1 MGEVQAHAGGLL
13 PVSTGISG
21 KSFFKN
27 IGQITGT
34 DTCAVVPYTQ
44 YTAVISGREC
54 KTQPG
59 VCSAVFDCIADDL
72 GKEKVQSSPIGTDG
86 GLRKVGVDPEALFFQ
101 KRPIVFQYLFH
112 TGADGEMLQE
122 IVLSRTFQSG
132 IEQHLING
140 FLHPVPDII
149 KSLHCSGSSSRR
161 LSRNSVK
168 RDRGIFVS

>member
-1 MGEVQAHAGGLL
+1 MHFKSAFPSGTGLKGKIQIFCHGMGEVQAHAGGLL

-72 GKEKVQSSPIGTDG
+72 GEEKVQSSPVGTDG
-86 GLRKVGVDPEALFFQ
+86 GLRKVGVDP
-101 KRPIVFQYLFH
+101 
-112 TGADGEMLQE
+112 ADSL
-122 IVLSRTFQSG
+122 
-132 IEQHLING
+132 
-140 FLHPVPDII
+140 PVP
-149 KSLHCSGSSSRR
+149 LPHRSG
-161 LSRNSVK
+161 
-168 RDRGIFVS
+168 